1 MTAEVPAYADRDKT
15 TGLIMDTKTLN
26 NILII
31 DDELGPREALRM
43 ILKEKYA
50 VKTAASAKE
59 GLEIISKTP
68 HFDVVILDIKMP
80 EMDGISALRELK
92 KMNVDTEVVMVT
104 AYASLETARQAIQC
118 GALDY
123 LIKPFDHKDVLN
135 IVEKGIEKRGT
146 AFEQKQKQ
154 TSLEKLVR
162 EQTKDLEIT
171 GQLLRTLYENA
182 NDGIILYNKNGMII
196 DTNHQASRM
205 LGYDDGQL
213 LGINLEN
220 LEVEQ
225 NKPLFRERLSRL
237 LKGESLIYETKQY
250 RRDGSLMDVEISSK
264 AITVDENRIIQSI
277 HRDISEKKKIHAQLL
292 YSQKM
297 ESIGILA
304 GGIAH
309 DFNNVLTLIMGNTQ
323 LLLLDE
329 ETLSHESLEKLR
341 LIESSTQ
348 LGASLASKL
357 LNFARR
363 GKLNVSSFDINTA
376 FEETVDM
383 FSRLLSDIEII
394 KIFDHSLPFIEA
406 DRGKIDQLIMNLLL
420 NAKDAMPD
428 GGVITLRTGSVE
440 ITDDHP
446 ELPSFAKKGTYMYF
460 SVSDTGVGI
469 PEENIKSIFEPFY
482 TTKAEGKGTGLG
494 LFMICDTLKEHG
506 GYVTAR
512 SALGKGSTFTAYLP
526 LISITDTSV

>member
-1 MTAEVPAYADRDKT
+1 
-15 TGLIMDTKTLN
+15 MDARTLN

-43 ILKEKYA
+43 ILKEKYT
-50 VKTAASAKE
+50 VTTAASARE
-59 GLEIISKTP
+59 GLEIISKAP

-80 EMDGISALRELK
+80 EMDGISALKELK
-92 KMNVDTEVVMVT
+92 KMNVNAEVVMVT

-135 IVEKGIEKRGT
+135 IVEKGVEKRLT
-146 AFEQKQKQ
+146 AIEQKQKQ
-154 TSLEKLVR
+154 TSLENLVR

-182 NDGIILYNKNGMII
+182 NDGIILFNKNGMII
-196 DTNHQASRM
+196 DANRQASHM
-205 LGYDDGQL
+205 LGYDNGQL
-213 LGINLEN
+213 LGINMEN
-220 LEVEQ
+220 LEIEN

-237 LKGESLIYETKQY
+237 LKGESLIYETRLY
-250 RRDGSLMDVEISSK
+250 RRDGSFMDVEISSK
-264 AITVDENRIIQSI
+264 AITVDENFIIQSI
-277 HRDISEKKKIHAQLL
+277 HRDISEKKKLHAQLL

-323 LLLLDE
+323 LLLLHDQKN
-329 ETLSHESLEKLR
+329 LSHEFREKLR

-363 GKLNVSSFDINTA
+363 GKLNISVFDINTA

-383 FSRLLSDIEII
+383 FSRLLSDIKIV
-394 KIFDHSLPFIEA
+394 KIFDHSLPSIEA

-420 NAKDAMPD
+420 NAKDAMPY
-428 GGVITLRTGSVE
+428 GGVITIRTGIAE
-440 ITDDHP
+440 ITNDHP
-446 ELPSFAKKGTYMYF
+446 ELPPSAKKGTYLYF

-469 PEENIKSIFEPFY
+469 PEENLKSIFEPFY

-506 GYVTAR
+506 GYITAR
-512 SALGKGSTFTAYLP
+512 SEPGKGSTFTAYLP
-526 LISITDTSV
+526 LTSPPRNPL